1 MPWTLRLPFDTVDA
15 RVFVRQSI
23 SELRRDPAVTDVQ
36 LQPNLPRSA
45 WFDTVLVQVEFLEG
59 HDQPADLA
67 LAERLR
73 VYLPRGPERSQAMVE
88 GFRRNY
94 GLDRPNENGDL
105 FTPELRQQLI
115 DQYLGNPEGRTRL
128 AASFANPIRRNRDY
142 QAIGRRTFLVE
153 QLPDGAL
160 PVYTDPPWRPE
171 SRFNPPPEP
180 PPFVTPDWIQP
191 GAFARFVGPSR
202 AGHSQHG
209 RIVEIE
215 SIVGSFIRVWT
226 WSRVGTWARDTEAS
240 ANDVI
245 LASSFAILWEPVER
259 PTEPQTAWDRL
270 LGDEAPED
278 APCGPQE
285 PAREPGGAR
294 TAWSRLGW
302 DEPWQGPLRTQPLP
316 EGALPVYD

>member
-1 MPWTLRLPFDTVDA
+1 VPWTLRFPFDTVDA
-15 RVFVRQSI
+15 RVFVRQSV
-23 SELRRDPAVTDVQ
+23 SELRRDPAVTDAR
-36 LQPNLPRSA
+36 LQPNLPRTA
-45 WFDTVLVQVEFLEG
+45 WLDTVLVQVEFLEG
-59 HDQPADLA
+59 HEEPSDRE

-73 VYLPRGPERSQAMVE
+73 PFLPRGPERSQAMVE

-94 GLDRPNENGDL
+94 GLDRPNENGDH

-115 DQYLGNPEGRTRL
+115 SEYIGTAQGRTRL
-128 AASFANPIRRNRDY
+128 AASMAAPLYQRMDY
-142 QAIGRRTFLVE
+142 QSIGRRTFLVE

-160 PVYTDPPWRPE
+160 PIYTEDPGRPE

-180 PPFVTPDWIQP
+180 PPFVMPDWIQP
-191 GAFARFVGPSR
+191 GAFARFKGPSGGGR
-202 AGHSQHG
+202 SQPG

-215 SIVGSFIRVWT
+215 SVSGTGTRFVRVWT

-245 LASSFAILWEPVER
+245 LASSFAVLWEPCER
-259 PTEPQTAWDRL
+259 PSEPQTAWDRL

-278 APCGPQE
+278 ASSGPQE
-285 PAREPGGAR
+285 APGEAG

-316 EGALPVYD
+316 VYD